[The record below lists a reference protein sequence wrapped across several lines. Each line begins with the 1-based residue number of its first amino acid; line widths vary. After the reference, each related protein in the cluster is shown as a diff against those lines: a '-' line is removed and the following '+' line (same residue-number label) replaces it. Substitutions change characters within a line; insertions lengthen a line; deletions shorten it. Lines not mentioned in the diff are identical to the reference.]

1 MGTDPVGTISLA
13 LSIVNVDWPVLLSIP
28 GVLFLSLCS
37 LWIPLIMSFEVQEA
51 FSQKGLV
58 SVAYIFQEH
67 HLSSVTY

>member
-13 LSIVNVDWPVLLSIP
+13 PSIVNVDWPVLLSVP

-37 LWIPLIMSFEVQEA
+37 VWVPLIIMSFEVQEA

-58 SVAYIFQEH
+58 SVV
-67 HLSSVTY
+67 LSLMFS